1 MIFLTALI
9 VGLLL
14 LTQRHSDSTAP
25 LFTKTFECKLM
36 EKENSRYFLFL
47 DLIRYLAA
55 SIVALTHY
63 EIYFLD
69 QYRFEILTILAVEVF
84 FVLSGFV
91 LAKQIIYVVNGKKFY
106 NFKIF

>member
-1 MIFLTALI
+1 MQIDGEGEFKRSL
-9 VGLLL
+9 
-14 LTQRHSDSTAP
+14 
-25 LFTKTFECKLM
+25 
-36 EKENSRYFLFL
+36 LFL

-91 LAKQIIYVVNGKKFY
+91 LAKQIIYVVNGKNFIILKF
-106 NFKIF
+106 F